1 MTKLSKENKQVF
13 FLGDFSIDLL
23 NYNDHQ
29 PTNEFL
35 DSLASN
41 SFLPYILQPTRLTS
55 HSKTLI
61 DNIFSN
67 VISYE
72 VISGNITATISDHL
86 PQFLFVP
93 NVFSNPSC
101 QKSNI
106 YERDWSKFVQQN
118 FVLDYFDKDW
128 SDVCQLDQQDMNLSI
143 NSFLNNM
150 NSILLDEHAPLKR
163 VNKYKLK
170 FKSKPWITPAIQKSI
185 SVKNNLLKRF
195 INSKDP
201 QAKDIFHEQYKDY
214 RNMLST
220 LLKKSKIGYHNQYF
234 EANMNNIKNTW
245 KGIKSILTIKNTS
258 SDFPKCLSSNGST
271 FTNQV
276 EISNIFNNYFA
287 SIAEKVNINYS
298 HKHFFDFLKDKNQ
311 NSFFLSPTNKYEIQN
326 VISSLNSNKSVG
338 PNSIPTRILKL
349 LKNDIS
355 TQLADIFNISF
366 STGVFPT
373 ILKVAKVVSVHKK
386 ESKLD
391 FSNYRPI
398 SLLSNIEKILER
410 LMYNRIYKFF
420 SEATLFIHYNLVS
433 DKSIPLFML

>member
-1 MTKLSKENKQVF
+1 MT
-13 FLGDFSIDLL
+13 
-23 NYNDHQ
+23 
-29 PTNEFL
+29 
-35 DSLASN
+35 
-41 SFLPYILQPTRLTS
+41 
-55 HSKTLI
+55 
-61 DNIFSN
+61 
-67 VISYE
+67 
-72 VISGNITATISDHL
+72 SGNITATISDHL

-128 SDVCQLDQQDMNLSI
+128 SDVLQLDQQDVNLSI
-143 NSFLNNM
+143 NSFLDKM
-150 NSILLDEHAPLKR
+150 NSILDEHGPLKR

-201 QAKDIFHEQYKDY
+201 QVKDIFHEQYKDY

-287 SIAEKVNINYS
+287 SIAEKI
-298 HKHFFDFLKDKNQ
+298 KK
-311 NSFFLSPTNKYEIQN
+311 KY
-326 VISSLNSNKSVG
+326 
-338 PNSIPTRILKL
+338 RI
-349 LKNDIS
+349 
-355 TQLADIFNISF
+355 
-366 STGVFPT
+366 
-373 ILKVAKVVSVHKK
+373 
-386 ESKLD
+386 
-391 FSNYRPI
+391 
-398 SLLSNIEKILER
+398 
-410 LMYNRIYKFF
+410 
-420 SEATLFIHYNLVS
+420 
-433 DKSIPLFML
+433 

>member
-1 MTKLSKENKQVF
+1 MT
-13 FLGDFSIDLL
+13 
-23 NYNDHQ
+23 
-29 PTNEFL
+29 
-35 DSLASN
+35 
-41 SFLPYILQPTRLTS
+41 
-55 HSKTLI
+55 
-61 DNIFSN
+61 
-67 VISYE
+67 
-72 VISGNITATISDHL
+72 SGNITATISDHL

-128 SDVCQLDQQDMNLSI
+128 SDVLQLDQQDVNLSI
-143 NSFLNNM
+143 NSFLDKV
-150 NSILLDEHAPLKR
+150 NSILDEHASLKH

-201 QAKDIFHEQYKDY
+201 QAKDIFHEQFKDY

-220 LLKKSKIGYHNQYF
+220 LLKKSRTNYYNQYF

-287 SIAEKVNINYS
+287 SIAEKI
-298 HKHFFDFLKDKNQ
+298 KK
-311 NSFFLSPTNKYEIQN
+311 KY
-326 VISSLNSNKSVG
+326 
-338 PNSIPTRILKL
+338 RI
-349 LKNDIS
+349 
-355 TQLADIFNISF
+355 
-366 STGVFPT
+366 
-373 ILKVAKVVSVHKK
+373 
-386 ESKLD
+386 
-391 FSNYRPI
+391 
-398 SLLSNIEKILER
+398 
-410 LMYNRIYKFF
+410 
-420 SEATLFIHYNLVS
+420 
-433 DKSIPLFML
+433 